1 MPRPEEPPGWL
12 SEAAIATAG
21 RLLAGHRL
29 AFGRP
34 LLAGV
39 DAGHSPLQAA
49 QELFVAATVVLA
61 HDGAADPRLI
71 YANRAALLLWRRP
84 WNAMVGLPSR
94 LTAEPAE
101 RQSRALALERAR
113 RHQALVGYAG
123 IRVDSGGRRFRI
135 ENARLWTLRDGDGQ
149 PCGQAAA
156 FASWW
161 WLEPPR
167 SGSPHLLAKRP
178 NPVGGTEPGASVLPL
193 QA

>member
-1 MPRPEEPPGWL
+1 MPTLEPSPWL
-12 SEAAIATAG
+12 SQAAVATAG
-21 RLLAGHRL
+21 RLIEGHRQ

-39 DAGHSPLQAA
+39 SGSCSPLQAA

-61 HDGAADPRLI
+61 HDGGADPRLI
-71 YANRAALLLWRRP
+71 YANRAALVLWRRP

-113 RHQALVGYAG
+113 LRQALEGYGG

-135 ENARLWTLRDGDGQ
+135 ENARLWTLRDGGGL

-156 FASWW
+156 FDRWW

-167 SGSPHLLAKRP
+167 SGSPPPLA
-178 NPVGGTEPGASVLPL
+178 
-193 QA
+193 

>member
-1 MPRPEEPPGWL
+1 M
-12 SEAAIATAG
+12 
-21 RLLAGHRL
+21 
-29 AFGRP
+29 
-34 LLAGV
+34 AGV
-39 DAGHSPLQAA
+39 EWGRSPLQAA

-61 HDGAADPRLI
+61 HDGGADPRLI

-84 WNAMVGLPSR
+84 WGAMVGLPSR

-101 RQSRALALERAR
+101 RQSRELALERAR
-113 RHQALVGYAG
+113 RRQALTGYSG
-123 IRVDSGGRRFRI
+123 IRIDSDDRRFRL
-135 ENARLWTLRDGDGQ
+135 ENARLWTLLDGGGQ

-167 SGSPHLLAKRP
+167 SGSQPLLVKRP
-178 NPVGGTEPGASVLPL
+178 NPVGGTEPGPSVLPL

>member
-1 MPRPEEPPGWL
+1 MPRPEPPPWL
-12 SEAAIATAG
+12 SEAAIATSG
-21 RLLAGHRL
+21 RLLAGHRR

-39 DAGHSPLQAA
+39 DAGRTPLQAA

-84 WNAMVGLPSR
+84 WGAMVGLPSR

-101 RQSRALALERAR
+101 RQIRALALEQAR
-113 RHQALVGYAG
+113 RRKALTGYAG

-135 ENARLWTLRDGDGQ
+135 ENARLWTLLDGGGQ

-167 SGSPHLLAKRP
+167 SGSPPPLAGRP

>member
-1 MPRPEEPPGWL
+1 MPRPDPSPWL
-12 SEAAIATAG
+12 SETAIATAG
-21 RLLAGHRL
+21 RLLARHRL
-29 AFGRP
+29 AFERP
-34 LLAGV
+34 LMAGV
-39 DAGHSPLQAA
+39 QWGRSPLQAA

-61 HDGAADPRLI
+61 HDGSADPRLI

-84 WNAMVGLPSR
+84 WSAMVGLPSR

-101 RQSRALALERAR
+101 RQSRALVLERAR
-113 RHQALVGYAG
+113 QQRALSGYAG
-123 IRVDSGGRRFRI
+123 TRVDSGGRRFRL
-135 ENARLWTLRDGDGQ
+135 ENARLWTLRDGSGQ

-161 WLEPPR
+161 WLEPPH
-167 SGSPHLLAKRP
+167 SGSPHPLAKRP